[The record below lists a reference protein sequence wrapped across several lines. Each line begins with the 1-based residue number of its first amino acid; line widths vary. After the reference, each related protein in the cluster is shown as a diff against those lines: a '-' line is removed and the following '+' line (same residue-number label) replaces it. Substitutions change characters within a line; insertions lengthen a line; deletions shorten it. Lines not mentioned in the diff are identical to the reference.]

1 MIKIENLSYSFP
13 EKDLYK
19 NISFT
24 LETDAHAAFIGT
36 NGSGKSTL
44 IDMIMD
50 PEKYL
55 YDGTIER
62 SENCR
67 IGYVRQF
74 SQHDKM
80 REITVFDYICEDYNK
95 LQNEITSICTEMET
109 SSNIEPLLEKYQE
122 ALDALDAIG
131 GDEFENN
138 VNKKL
143 NLSGLMKHKDLI
155 ISELSGGEFKLVQ
168 IMKGMV
174 NNPDLLIMD
183 EPDVFL
189 DFENLN
195 SLKNLI
201 NSHKG
206 TMLVITHN
214 RYLLNNC
221 FNKIIHL
228 ENMQVQEF
236 DGTYIDYN
244 FSLLQT
250 KIELMELAAED
261 TAEIERNNKLIE
273 YFREL
278 ATENAERFRGKTLRA
293 RVKIQERLEARR
305 IKAPFLA
312 VKEPDIN
319 LNTTN
324 ELDEE
329 TIALKLDN
337 YNAAFNEVLFENV
350 NFEIKA
356 SDKVAIVGS
365 NGTGKTT
372 LMQDIFSNHNTN
384 DSIEVNDQVDMAY
397 LSQLQ
402 HKTLND
408 SNTVREEFIE
418 LGFKNNDEIM
428 EHISK
433 YGFED
438 REILKQEIGTLS
450 GGEQNMLQ
458 LAKISTSNGNM
469 LLLDEPTSHL
479 DTYSQIAL
487 EKAIKKFNGA
497 IIMVS
502 HDFYSIANCMDY
514 VLFVEDKKIRRM
526 NMKTFKKMVYANY
539 FHKDYLEIEHNKKL
553 LEIQIELALKDNDFD
568 LAKELCSQLEKQVKL
583 LQPKQLM

>member
-1 MIKIENLSYSFP
+1 MIKIDNLSYSFP

-50 PEKYL
+50 TEKYL
-55 YDGTIER
+55 YDGTIEK
-62 SENCR
+62 SPNCR
-67 IGYVRQF
+67 IGYVQQF
-74 SQHDKM
+74 SQNDKM
-80 REITVFDYICEDYNK
+80 REITVFDYICEEYNK
-95 LQNEITSICTEMET
+95 LQSEITSICTQMET
-109 SSNIEPLLEKYQE
+109 SSDIETLLEKYQE

-143 NLSGLMKHKDLI
+143 NLTNLMKHKDLM

-168 IMKGMV
+168 VMKGML
-174 NNPDLLIMD
+174 NNPDLIIMD

-221 FNKIIHL
+221 FDKIIHL
-228 ENMQVQEF
+228 ENMEVQEF
-236 DGTYIDYN
+236 DGNYIDYN

-250 KIELMELAAED
+250 KIELQELAAAD
-261 TAEIERNNKLIE
+261 TAEIQRNDKLIDRL
-273 YFREL
+273 REL
-278 ATENAERFRGKTLRA
+278 ATENAEQFRGKTLRA
-293 RVKIQERLEARR
+293 RVKIQERLEQRR

-312 VKEPDIN
+312 IKEPDIN
-319 LNTTN
+319 LNTN
-324 ELDEE
+324 NLLDEE
-329 TIALKLDN
+329 TIALKTNN
-337 YNAAFNEVLFENV
+337 YNAVFDNVLLEDV
-350 NFEIKA
+350 NFEIK
-356 SDKVAIVGS
+356 STDKAAIIGL

-372 LMQDIFSNHNTN
+372 LMQDIFSYINNKK
-384 DSIEVNDQVDMAY
+384 SIEVNDQVEIAY

-408 SNTVREEFIE
+408 SNTIREEFIE
-418 LGFKNNDEIM
+418 AGFKNSDEIM
-428 EHISK
+428 YHISK

-438 REILKQEIGTLS
+438 REILSQEIGSLS

-458 LAKISTSNGNM
+458 LAKISVSNANM

-487 EKAIKKFNGA
+487 EKAIKDYNGT
-497 IIMVS
+497 ILMVS
-502 HDFYSIANCMDY
+502 HDFYSIVNCMDY
-514 VLFVEDKKIRRM
+514 ILYIEDKKIRRM

-539 FHKDYLEIEHNKKL
+539 FDKDYLEIEHNKKQ
-553 LEIQIELALKDNDFD
+553 LEIQIELALRENDFD
-568 LAKELCSQLEKQVKL
+568 AAKDLCEQLEKLVKL
-583 LQPKQLM
+583 LRI

>member
-1 MIKIENLSYSFP
+1 MIKIDNLSYSFP

-24 LETDAHAAFIGT
+24 LETDDHAAFIGT

-50 PEKYL
+50 TEKYL
-55 YDGTIER
+55 YDGTIEK
-62 SENCR
+62 SPNCR
-67 IGYVRQF
+67 IGYVQQF
-74 SQHDKM
+74 SQNDKM
-80 REITVFDYICEDYNK
+80 REITVFDYICEEYNK
-95 LQNEITSICTEMET
+95 LQSEITSICTQMET
-109 SSNIEPLLEKYQE
+109 SSDIETLLEKYQE
-122 ALDALDAIG
+122 ALDALDALG

-143 NLSGLMKHKDLI
+143 NLTNLMKHKDLM

-168 IMKGMV
+168 VMKGML
-174 NNPDLLIMD
+174 NNPDLIIMD

-221 FNKIIHL
+221 FDKIIHL
-228 ENMQVQEF
+228 ENMEVQEF
-236 DGTYIDYN
+236 DGNYIDYN

-250 KIELMELAAED
+250 KIELQELAAAD
-261 TAEIERNNKLIE
+261 TAEIQRNDKLIDRL
-273 YFREL
+273 REL
-278 ATENAERFRGKTLRA
+278 ATENAEQFRGKTLRA
-293 RVKIQERLEARR
+293 RVKIQERLEQRR

-312 VKEPDIN
+312 IKEPDIN
-319 LNTTN
+319 LNTDN
-324 ELDEE
+324 VLDEE
-329 TIALKLDN
+329 TIVLKLNN
-337 YNAAFNEVLFENV
+337 YNAVFDNVLLEDV
-350 NFEIKA
+350 NFEIK
-356 SDKVAIVGS
+356 STDKVAIIGS

-372 LMQDIFSNHNTN
+372 LMQDIFSYINNKK
-384 DSIEVNDQVDMAY
+384 SIEVNDQVEMAY

-408 SNTVREEFIE
+408 SNTIREEFIE
-418 LGFKNNDEIM
+418 AGFKNSDEIM

-438 REILKQEIGTLS
+438 REILSQEIGTLS

-458 LAKISTSNGNM
+458 LAKISVSNANM

-487 EKAIKKFNGA
+487 EKAIKDYNGT
-497 IIMVS
+497 ILMVS
-502 HDFYSIANCMDY
+502 HDFYSIVNCMDY
-514 VLFVEDKKIRRM
+514 ILYIEDKKIRRM

-539 FHKDYLEIEHNKKL
+539 FDKDYLEIEHNKKQ
-553 LEIQIELALKDNDFD
+553 LEIQIELALRENDFD
-568 LAKELCSQLEKQVKL
+568 AAKDLCEQLEKLVKL
-583 LQPKQLM
+583 LRI

>member
-1 MIKIENLSYSFP
+1 MIKIDNLSYSFP

-50 PEKYL
+50 TEKYL
-55 YDGTIER
+55 YDGTIEN
-62 SENCR
+62 SPNCR
-67 IGYVRQF
+67 IGYVQQF
-74 SQHDKM
+74 SQNDKM
-80 REITVFDYICEDYNK
+80 REITVFDYICEEYNK
-95 LQNEITSICTEMET
+95 LQSEITSICTQMET
-109 SSNIEPLLEKYQE
+109 SSDIETLLEKYQE

-143 NLSGLMKHKDLI
+143 NLTNLMKHKDLM

-168 IMKGMV
+168 VMKGML
-174 NNPDLLIMD
+174 NNPDLIIMD

-221 FNKIIHL
+221 FDKIIHL
-228 ENMQVQEF
+228 ENMEVQEF
-236 DGTYIDYN
+236 DGNYIDYN

-250 KIELMELAAED
+250 KIELQELAAAD
-261 TAEIERNNKLIE
+261 TAEIQRNDKLIDRL
-273 YFREL
+273 REL
-278 ATENAERFRGKTLRA
+278 ATENAEQFRGKTLRA
-293 RVKIQERLEARR
+293 RVKIQERLEQRR

-312 VKEPDIN
+312 IKEPDIN
-319 LNTTN
+319 LNTDN
-324 ELDEE
+324 VLDEE
-329 TIALKLDN
+329 TIVLKLNN
-337 YNAAFNEVLFENV
+337 YNALFDNVLLEDV
-350 NFEIKA
+350 NFEIK
-356 SDKVAIVGS
+356 STDKVAIIGS

-372 LMQDIFSNHNTN
+372 LMQDIFSYINNKK
-384 DSIEVNDQVDMAY
+384 SIEVNDQVEMAY

-408 SNTVREEFIE
+408 SNTIREEFIE
-418 LGFKNNDEIM
+418 AGFKNSDEIM

-438 REILKQEIGTLS
+438 REILSQEIGTLS

-458 LAKISTSNGNM
+458 LAKISVSNANM

-487 EKAIKKFNGA
+487 EKAIKNYNGA
-497 IIMVS
+497 ILMVS
-502 HDFYSIANCMDY
+502 HDFYSIVNCMDY
-514 VLFVEDKKIRRM
+514 ILYIEDKKIRRM

-539 FHKDYLEIEHNKKL
+539 FDKDYLEIEHNKKQ
-553 LEIQIELALKDNDFD
+553 LEIQIELALRENDFD
-568 LAKELCSQLEKQVKL
+568 AAKDLCEQLENLVKL
-583 LQPKQLM
+583 LRI

>member
-1 MIKIENLSYSFP
+1 MIKIDNLSYSFP

-50 PEKYL
+50 TEKYL
-55 YDGTIER
+55 YDGTIEN
-62 SENCR
+62 SPNCR
-67 IGYVRQF
+67 IGYVQQF
-74 SQHDKM
+74 SQNDKM
-80 REITVFDYICEDYNK
+80 REITVFDYICEEYNK
-95 LQNEITSICTEMET
+95 LQSEITSICTQMET
-109 SSNIEPLLEKYQE
+109 SSDIETLLEKYQE

-143 NLSGLMKHKDLI
+143 NLTNLMKHKDLM

-168 IMKGMV
+168 VMKGML
-174 NNPDLLIMD
+174 NNPDLIIMD

-221 FNKIIHL
+221 FDKIIHL
-228 ENMQVQEF
+228 ENMEVQEF
-236 DGTYIDYN
+236 DGNYIDYN

-250 KIELMELAAED
+250 KIELQELAAAD
-261 TAEIERNNKLIE
+261 TAEIERNDKLIDRL
-273 YFREL
+273 REL
-278 ATENAERFRGKTLRA
+278 ATENAEQFRGKTLRA
-293 RVKIQERLEARR
+293 RVKIQERLEQRR

-312 VKEPDIN
+312 IKEPDIN
-319 LNTTN
+319 LNTDN
-324 ELDEE
+324 VLDEE
-329 TIALKLDN
+329 TIALKINN
-337 YNAAFNEVLFENV
+337 YNAVFDNVLLEDV
-350 NFEIKA
+350 TFEIK
-356 SDKVAIVGS
+356 STDKAAIIGL

-372 LMQDIFSNHNTN
+372 LMQDIFSYINNKK
-384 DSIEVNDQVDMAY
+384 SIEVNDQVEMAY

-408 SNTVREEFIE
+408 SNTIREEFIE
-418 LGFKNNDEIM
+418 AGFKNSDEIM

-438 REILKQEIGTLS
+438 REILSQEIGSLS

-458 LAKISTSNGNM
+458 LAKISVSNANM

-487 EKAIKKFNGA
+487 EKAIKNYNGA
-497 IIMVS
+497 ILMVS
-502 HDFYSIANCMDY
+502 HDFYSIVNCMDY
-514 VLFVEDKKIRRM
+514 ILYIEDKKIRRM

-539 FHKDYLEIEHNKKL
+539 FDKDYLEIEHNKKQ
-553 LEIQIELALKDNDFD
+553 LEIQIELALRENDFD
-568 LAKELCSQLEKQVKL
+568 AAKDLCEQLEKLVKL
-583 LQPKQLM
+583 LRI

>member
-1 MIKIENLSYSFP
+1 MIKIDNLSYSFP

-50 PEKYL
+50 TEKYL
-55 YDGTIER
+55 YDGTIEN
-62 SENCR
+62 SPNCR
-67 IGYVRQF
+67 IGYVQQF
-74 SQHDKM
+74 SQNDKM
-80 REITVFDYICEDYNK
+80 REITVFDYICEEYNK
-95 LQNEITSICTEMET
+95 LQSEITSICTQMET
-109 SSNIEPLLEKYQE
+109 SSDIETLLEKYQE

-143 NLSGLMKHKDLI
+143 NLTNLMKHKDLM

-168 IMKGMV
+168 VMKGML
-174 NNPDLLIMD
+174 NNPDLIIMD

-221 FNKIIHL
+221 FDKIIHL
-228 ENMQVQEF
+228 ENMEVQEF
-236 DGTYIDYN
+236 DGNYIDYN

-250 KIELMELAAED
+250 KIELQELAAAD
-261 TAEIERNNKLIE
+261 TAEIQRNDKLIDRL
-273 YFREL
+273 REL
-278 ATENAERFRGKTLRA
+278 ATENAEQFRGKTLRA
-293 RVKIQERLEARR
+293 RVKIQERLEQRR

-312 VKEPDIN
+312 IKEPDIN
-319 LNTTN
+319 LNTDN
-324 ELDEE
+324 VLDEE
-329 TIALKLDN
+329 TIVLKLNN
-337 YNAAFNEVLFENV
+337 YNAVFDNVLLEDV
-350 NFEIKA
+350 NFEIK
-356 SDKVAIVGS
+356 STDKVAIIGS

-372 LMQDIFSNHNTN
+372 LMQDIFSYINNKK
-384 DSIEVNDQVDMAY
+384 SIEVNDQVEMAY

-408 SNTVREEFIE
+408 SNTIREEFIE
-418 LGFKNNDEIM
+418 AGFKNSDEIM

-438 REILKQEIGTLS
+438 REILSQEIVSLS

-458 LAKISTSNGNM
+458 LAKISVSNANM

-487 EKAIKKFNGA
+487 EKAIKNYNGA
-497 IIMVS
+497 ILMVS
-502 HDFYSIANCMDY
+502 HDFYSIVNCMDY
-514 VLFVEDKKIRRM
+514 ILYIEDKKIRRM

-539 FHKDYLEIEHNKKL
+539 FDKDYLEIEHNKKQ
-553 LEIQIELALKDNDFD
+553 LEIQIELALRENDFD
-568 LAKELCSQLEKQVKL
+568 TAKDLCEQLEKLVKL
-583 LQPKQLM
+583 LRI

>member
-1 MIKIENLSYSFP
+1 MIKIENLTYSFP

-19 NISFT
+19 NVSFT
-24 LETDAHAAFIGT
+24 LETDEHAAFIGT

-44 IDMIMD
+44 IDMIMN

-74 SQHDKM
+74 SQKDKT

-95 LQNEITSICTEMET
+95 IQNEITSICTEMET
-109 SSNIEPLLEKYQE
+109 SSDIEPLLEKYQQ

-143 NLSGLMKHKDLI
+143 NLTDLMKHKNLM

-195 SLKNLI
+195 ALKNLI

-228 ENMQVQEF
+228 ENMEVQEF

-250 KIELMELAAED
+250 KVELMELAAED
-261 TAEIERNNKLIE
+261 TAEIERNDKLIE

-312 VKEPDIN
+312 IKEPDIN
-319 LNTTN
+319 LNTEN

-329 TIALKLDN
+329 TIALKLHN
-337 YNAAFNEVLFENV
+337 YNAAFNEVLFEDV

-384 DSIEVNDQVDMAY
+384 DSIEVNDQVEMAY

-408 SNTVREEFIE
+408 SNTIREEFIE
-418 LGFKNNDEIM
+418 LGFKNNDEIV

-438 REILKQEIGTLS
+438 REILSQEIGSLS

-458 LAKISTSNGNM
+458 LAKISTTNANM

-487 EKAIKKFNGA
+487 EKAIKKYNGT
-497 IIMVS
+497 ILMVS
-502 HDFYSIANCMDY
+502 HDFYSIINCMDY
-514 VLFVEDKKIRRM
+514 ILYVENKKIRRM

-539 FHKDYLEIEHNKKL
+539 FDKDYLEIEHNKKM
-553 LEIQIELALKDNDFD
+553 LELQLELALKDDDFD
-568 LAKELCSQLEKQVKL
+568 LAKELCEQLEKLVKL
-583 LQPKQLM
+583 LSC

>member
-1 MIKIENLSYSFP
+1 MIKIDNLSYSFP

-50 PEKYL
+50 TEKYL
-55 YDGTIER
+55 YDGTIEK
-62 SENCR
+62 SPNCR
-67 IGYVRQF
+67 IGYVQQF
-74 SQHDKM
+74 SQNDKM
-80 REITVFDYICEDYNK
+80 REITVFDYICEEYNK
-95 LQNEITSICTEMET
+95 LQSEITSICTQMET
-109 SSNIEPLLEKYQE
+109 CSDIETLLEKYQE
-122 ALDALDAIG
+122 ALDALDALG
-131 GDEFENN
+131 GDEFENH

-143 NLSGLMKHKDLI
+143 NLTNLMKHKDLM

-168 IMKGMV
+168 VMKGML
-174 NNPDLLIMD
+174 NNPDLIIMD

-221 FNKIIHL
+221 FDKIIHL
-228 ENMQVQEF
+228 ENMEVQEF
-236 DGTYIDYN
+236 DGNYIDYN

-250 KIELMELAAED
+250 KIELQELAAAD
-261 TAEIERNNKLIE
+261 TAEIQRNDKLIDRL
-273 YFREL
+273 REL
-278 ATENAERFRGKTLRA
+278 ATENAEQFRGKTLRA
-293 RVKIQERLEARR
+293 RVKIQERLEQRR

-312 VKEPDIN
+312 IKEPDIN
-319 LNTTN
+319 LNTDN
-324 ELDEE
+324 VLDEE
-329 TIALKLDN
+329 TIVLKLNN
-337 YNAAFNEVLFENV
+337 YNAVFDNVLLEDV
-350 NFEIKA
+350 NFEIK
-356 SDKVAIVGS
+356 STDKVAIIGS

-372 LMQDIFSNHNTN
+372 LMQDIFSYINNKK
-384 DSIEVNDQVDMAY
+384 SIEVNDQVEMAY

-408 SNTVREEFIE
+408 SNTIREEFIE
-418 LGFKNNDEIM
+418 AGFKNSDEIM

-438 REILKQEIGTLS
+438 REILSQEIGTLS

-458 LAKISTSNGNM
+458 LAKISVSNANM

-487 EKAIKKFNGA
+487 EKAIKDYNGT
-497 IIMVS
+497 ILMVS
-502 HDFYSIANCMDY
+502 HDFYSIVNCMDY
-514 VLFVEDKKIRRM
+514 ILYIEDKKIRRM

-539 FHKDYLEIEHNKKL
+539 FDKDYLEIEHNKKQ
-553 LEIQIELALKDNDFD
+553 LEIQIELALRENDFD
-568 LAKELCSQLEKQVKL
+568 AAKDLCEQLEKLVKL
-583 LQPKQLM
+583 LRI

>member
-1 MIKIENLSYSFP
+1 MIKIDNLSYSFP

-50 PEKYL
+50 TEKYL
-55 YDGTIER
+55 YDGTIEK
-62 SENCR
+62 SPNCR
-67 IGYVRQF
+67 IGYVQQF
-74 SQHDKM
+74 SQNDKM
-80 REITVFDYICEDYNK
+80 REITVFDYICEEYNK
-95 LQNEITSICTEMET
+95 LQSEITSICTQMET
-109 SSNIEPLLEKYQE
+109 SSDIETLLEKYQE

-143 NLSGLMKHKDLI
+143 NLTNLMKHKDLM

-168 IMKGMV
+168 VMKGML
-174 NNPDLLIMD
+174 NNPDLIIMD

-221 FNKIIHL
+221 FDKIIHL
-228 ENMQVQEF
+228 ENMEVQEF
-236 DGTYIDYN
+236 DGNYIDYN

-250 KIELMELAAED
+250 KIELQELAAAD
-261 TAEIERNNKLIE
+261 TAEIERNDKLIDRL
-273 YFREL
+273 REL
-278 ATENAERFRGKTLRA
+278 ATENAEQFRGKTLRA
-293 RVKIQERLEARR
+293 RVKIQERLEQRR

-312 VKEPDIN
+312 IKEPDIN
-319 LNTTN
+319 LNTDN
-324 ELDEE
+324 VLDEE
-329 TIALKLDN
+329 TIALKINN
-337 YNAAFNEVLFENV
+337 YNAVFDNVLLEDV
-350 NFEIKA
+350 TFEIK
-356 SDKVAIVGS
+356 STDKAAIIGL

-372 LMQDIFSNHNTN
+372 LMQDIFSYINNKK
-384 DSIEVNDQVDMAY
+384 SIEVNDQVEMAY

-408 SNTVREEFIE
+408 SNTIREEFIE
-418 LGFKNNDEIM
+418 AGFKNSDEIM

-438 REILKQEIGTLS
+438 REILSQEIGSLS

-458 LAKISTSNGNM
+458 LAKISVSNANM

-487 EKAIKKFNGA
+487 EKAIKNYNGA
-497 IIMVS
+497 ILMVS
-502 HDFYSIANCMDY
+502 HDFYSIVNCMDY
-514 VLFVEDKKIRRM
+514 ILYIEDKKIRRM

-539 FHKDYLEIEHNKKL
+539 FDKGYLEIEHNKKQ
-553 LEIQIELALKDNDFD
+553 LEIQIELALRENDFD
-568 LAKELCSQLEKQVKL
+568 TAKDLSAELEKLVKL
-583 LQPKQLM
+583 LRI

>member
-1 MIKIENLSYSFP
+1 MIKIYNLSYSFP

-50 PEKYL
+50 TEKYL
-55 YDGTIER
+55 YDGTIEK
-62 SENCR
+62 SPNCR
-67 IGYVRQF
+67 IGYVQQF
-74 SQHDKM
+74 SQNDKM
-80 REITVFDYICEDYNK
+80 REITVFDYICEEYNK
-95 LQNEITSICTEMET
+95 LQSEITSICTQMET
-109 SSNIEPLLEKYQE
+109 SSDIETLLEKYQE

-143 NLSGLMKHKDLI
+143 NLTNLMKHKDLM

-168 IMKGMV
+168 VMKGML
-174 NNPDLLIMD
+174 NNPDLIIMD

-221 FNKIIHL
+221 FDKIIHL
-228 ENMQVQEF
+228 ENMEVQEF
-236 DGTYIDYN
+236 DGNYIDYN

-250 KIELMELAAED
+250 KIELQELAAAD
-261 TAEIERNNKLIE
+261 TAEIQRNDKLIDRL
-273 YFREL
+273 REL
-278 ATENAERFRGKTLRA
+278 ATENAEQFRGKTLRA
-293 RVKIQERLEARR
+293 RVKIQERLEQRR

-312 VKEPDIN
+312 IKEPDIN
-319 LNTTN
+319 LNTDN
-324 ELDEE
+324 VLDEE
-329 TIALKLDN
+329 TIVLKLN
-337 YNAAFNEVLFENV
+337 SYNAVFDNVLLEDV
-350 NFEIKA
+350 NFEIK
-356 SDKVAIVGS
+356 STDKAAIIGL

-372 LMQDIFSNHNTN
+372 LMQDIFSYINNKK
-384 DSIEVNDQVDMAY
+384 SIEVNDQVEMAY

-408 SNTVREEFIE
+408 SNTIREEFIE
-418 LGFKNNDEIM
+418 AGFKNSDEIM

-438 REILKQEIGTLS
+438 REILSQEIGTLS

-458 LAKISTSNGNM
+458 LAKISVSNANM

-487 EKAIKKFNGA
+487 EKAIKNYNGT
-497 IIMVS
+497 ILMVS
-502 HDFYSIANCMDY
+502 HDFYSIVNCMDY
-514 VLFVEDKKIRRM
+514 ILYIEDKKIRRM

-539 FHKDYLEIEHNKKL
+539 FDKDYLEIEHNKKQ
-553 LEIQIELALKDNDFD
+553 LEIQIEQALRENDFD
-568 LAKELCSQLEKQVKL
+568 TAKDLSAELEKLVKL
-583 LQPKQLM
+583 LRI

>member
-1 MIKIENLSYSFP
+1 
-13 EKDLYK
+13 
-19 NISFT
+19 
-24 LETDAHAAFIGT
+24 
-36 NGSGKSTL
+36 
-44 IDMIMD
+44 MIMD
-50 PEKYL
+50 TEKYL
-55 YDGTIER
+55 YDGTIEN
-62 SENCR
+62 SPNCR
-67 IGYVRQF
+67 IGYVQQF
-74 SQHDKM
+74 SQNDKM
-80 REITVFDYICEDYNK
+80 REITVFDYICEEYNK
-95 LQNEITSICTEMET
+95 LQSEITSICTQMET
-109 SSNIEPLLEKYQE
+109 SSDIETLLEKYQE

-143 NLSGLMKHKDLI
+143 NLTNLMKHKDLM

-168 IMKGMV
+168 VMKGML
-174 NNPDLLIMD
+174 NNPDLIIMD

-221 FNKIIHL
+221 FDKIIHL
-228 ENMQVQEF
+228 ENMEVQEF
-236 DGTYIDYN
+236 DGNYIDYN

-250 KIELMELAAED
+250 KIELQELAAAD
-261 TAEIERNNKLIE
+261 TAEIQRNDKLIDRL
-273 YFREL
+273 REL
-278 ATENAERFRGKTLRA
+278 ATENAEQFRGKTLRA
-293 RVKIQERLEARR
+293 RVKIQERLEQRR

-312 VKEPDIN
+312 IKEPDIN
-319 LNTTN
+319 LNTDN
-324 ELDEE
+324 VLDEE
-329 TIALKLDN
+329 TIVLKLNN
-337 YNAAFNEVLFENV
+337 YNAVFDNVLLEDV
-350 NFEIKA
+350 NFEIK
-356 SDKVAIVGS
+356 STDKVAIIGS

-372 LMQDIFSNHNTN
+372 LMQDIFSYINNKK
-384 DSIEVNDQVDMAY
+384 SIEVNDQVEMAY

-408 SNTVREEFIE
+408 SNTIREEFIE
-418 LGFKNNDEIM
+418 AGFKNSDEIM

-438 REILKQEIGTLS
+438 REILSQEIGTLS

-458 LAKISTSNGNM
+458 LAKISVSNANM

-487 EKAIKKFNGA
+487 EKAIKNYNGA
-497 IIMVS
+497 ILMVS
-502 HDFYSIANCMDY
+502 HDFYSIVNCMDY
-514 VLFVEDKKIRRM
+514 ILYIEDKKIRRM

-539 FHKDYLEIEHNKKL
+539 FDKDYLEIEHNKKQ
-553 LEIQIELALKDNDFD
+553 LEIQIELALRENDFD
-568 LAKELCSQLEKQVKL
+568 AAKDLCEQLENLVKL
-583 LQPKQLM
+583 LRI

>member
-1 MIKIENLSYSFP
+1 MIKIDNLSYSFP

-50 PEKYL
+50 TEKYL
-55 YDGTIER
+55 YDGTIEK
-62 SENCR
+62 SPNCR
-67 IGYVRQF
+67 IGYVQQF
-74 SQHDKM
+74 SQNDKM
-80 REITVFDYICEDYNK
+80 REITVFDYICEEYNK
-95 LQNEITSICTEMET
+95 LQSEITSICTQMET
-109 SSNIEPLLEKYQE
+109 SSDIETLLEKYQE

-131 GDEFENN
+131 GDDFENN

-143 NLSGLMKHKDLI
+143 NLTNLMKHKDLM

-168 IMKGMV
+168 VMKGML
-174 NNPDLLIMD
+174 NNPDLIIMD

-221 FNKIIHL
+221 FDKIIHL
-228 ENMQVQEF
+228 ENMEVQEF
-236 DGTYIDYN
+236 DGNYIDYN

-250 KIELMELAAED
+250 KIELQELAAAD
-261 TAEIERNNKLIE
+261 TAEIERNDKLIDRL
-273 YFREL
+273 REL
-278 ATENAERFRGKTLRA
+278 ATENAEQFRGKTLRA
-293 RVKIQERLEARR
+293 RVKIQERLEQRR

-312 VKEPDIN
+312 IKEPDIN
-319 LNTTN
+319 LNTDN
-324 ELDEE
+324 VLDEE
-329 TIALKLDN
+329 TIALKINN
-337 YNAAFNEVLFENV
+337 YNAVFDNVLLEDV
-350 NFEIKA
+350 TFEIK
-356 SDKVAIVGS
+356 STDKAAIIGL

-372 LMQDIFSNHNTN
+372 LMQDIFSYINNKK
-384 DSIEVNDQVDMAY
+384 SIEVNDQVEMAY

-408 SNTVREEFIE
+408 SNTIREEFIE
-418 LGFKNNDEIM
+418 AGFKNSDEIM

-438 REILKQEIGTLS
+438 REILSQEIGSLS

-458 LAKISTSNGNM
+458 LAKISVSNANM

-487 EKAIKKFNGA
+487 EKAIKNYNGA
-497 IIMVS
+497 ILMVS
-502 HDFYSIANCMDY
+502 HDFYSIVNCMDY
-514 VLFVEDKKIRRM
+514 ILYIEDKKIRRM

-539 FHKDYLEIEHNKKL
+539 FDKDYLEIEHNKKQ
-553 LEIQIELALKDNDFD
+553 LEIQIELALRENDFD
-568 LAKELCSQLEKQVKL
+568 AAKDLCEQLEKLVKL
-583 LQPKQLM
+583 LRI

>member
-1 MIKIENLSYSFP
+1 MIKIDNLSYSFP

-50 PEKYL
+50 TEKYL
-55 YDGTIER
+55 YDGTIEN
-62 SENCR
+62 SPNCR
-67 IGYVRQF
+67 IGYVQQF
-74 SQHDKM
+74 SQNDKM
-80 REITVFDYICEDYNK
+80 REITVFDYICEEYNK
-95 LQNEITSICTEMET
+95 LQSEITSICTQMET
-109 SSNIEPLLEKYQE
+109 SSDIETLLEKYQE

-143 NLSGLMKHKDLI
+143 NLTNLMKHKDLM

-168 IMKGMV
+168 VMKGML
-174 NNPDLLIMD
+174 NNPDLIIMD

-221 FNKIIHL
+221 FDKIIHL
-228 ENMQVQEF
+228 ENMEVQEF
-236 DGTYIDYN
+236 DGNYIDYN

-250 KIELMELAAED
+250 KIELQELAAAD
-261 TAEIERNNKLIE
+261 TAEIQRNDKLIDRL
-273 YFREL
+273 REL
-278 ATENAERFRGKTLRA
+278 ATENAEQFRGKTLRA
-293 RVKIQERLEARR
+293 RVKIQERLEQRR

-312 VKEPDIN
+312 IKEPDIN
-319 LNTTN
+319 LNTDN
-324 ELDEE
+324 VLDEE
-329 TIALKLDN
+329 TIVLKLNN
-337 YNAAFNEVLFENV
+337 YNAVFDNVLLEDV
-350 NFEIKA
+350 NFEIK
-356 SDKVAIVGS
+356 STDKVAIIGS

-372 LMQDIFSNHNTN
+372 LMQDIFSYINNKK
-384 DSIEVNDQVDMAY
+384 SIEVNDQVEMAY

-408 SNTVREEFIE
+408 SNTIREEFIE
-418 LGFKNNDEIM
+418 AGFKNSDEIM

-438 REILKQEIGTLS
+438 REILSQEIGTLS

-458 LAKISTSNGNM
+458 LAKISVSNANM

-487 EKAIKKFNGA
+487 EKAIKNYNGA
-497 IIMVS
+497 ILMVS
-502 HDFYSIANCMDY
+502 HDFYSIVNCMDY
-514 VLFVEDKKIRRM
+514 ILYIEDKKIRRM

-539 FHKDYLEIEHNKKL
+539 FDKDYLEIEHNKKQ
-553 LEIQIELALKDNDFD
+553 LEIQIELALRENDFD
-568 LAKELCSQLEKQVKL
+568 AAKDLCEQLENLVKL
-583 LQPKQLM
+583 LRI

>member
-1 MIKIENLSYSFP
+1 MIKIDNLSYSFP

-50 PEKYL
+50 TEKYL
-55 YDGTIER
+55 YDGTIEK
-62 SENCR
+62 SPNCR
-67 IGYVRQF
+67 IGYVQQF
-74 SQHDKM
+74 SQNDKM
-80 REITVFDYICEDYNK
+80 REITVFDYICEEYNK
-95 LQNEITSICTEMET
+95 LQSEITSICTQMET
-109 SSNIEPLLEKYQE
+109 SSDIETLLEKYQE

-143 NLSGLMKHKDLI
+143 NLTNLMKHKDLM

-168 IMKGMV
+168 VMKGML
-174 NNPDLLIMD
+174 NNPDLIIMD

-221 FNKIIHL
+221 FDKIIHL
-228 ENMQVQEF
+228 ENMEVQEF
-236 DGTYIDYN
+236 DGNYIDYN

-250 KIELMELAAED
+250 KIELQELAAAD
-261 TAEIERNNKLIE
+261 TAEIQRNDKLIDRL
-273 YFREL
+273 REL
-278 ATENAERFRGKTLRA
+278 ATENAEQFRGKTLRA
-293 RVKIQERLEARR
+293 RVKIQERLEQRR
-305 IKAPFLA
+305 IKAPFLGI
-312 VKEPDIN
+312 KEPDIN
-319 LNTTN
+319 LNTDN
-324 ELDEE
+324 VLDEE
-329 TIALKLDN
+329 TIVLKLNN
-337 YNAAFNEVLFENV
+337 YNAVFDNVLLEDV
-350 NFEIKA
+350 NFEIK
-356 SDKVAIVGS
+356 STDKVAIIGS

-372 LMQDIFSNHNTN
+372 LMQDIFSYINNKK
-384 DSIEVNDQVDMAY
+384 SIEVNDQVEMAY

-408 SNTVREEFIE
+408 SNTIREEFIE
-418 LGFKNNDEIM
+418 AGFKNSDEIM

-438 REILKQEIGTLS
+438 REILSQEIGTLS

-458 LAKISTSNGNM
+458 LAKISVSNANM

-487 EKAIKKFNGA
+487 EKAIKNYNGA
-497 IIMVS
+497 ILMVS
-502 HDFYSIANCMDY
+502 HDFYSIVNCMDY
-514 VLFVEDKKIRRM
+514 ILYIEDKKIRRM

-539 FHKDYLEIEHNKKL
+539 FDKDYLEIEHNKKQ
-553 LEIQIELALKDNDFD
+553 LEIQIELALRENDFD
-568 LAKELCSQLEKQVKL
+568 AAKDLCEQLENLVKL
-583 LQPKQLM
+583 LRI

>member
-1 MIKIENLSYSFP
+1 MIKIDNLSYSFP

-50 PEKYL
+50 TEKYL
-55 YDGTIER
+55 YDGTIEK
-62 SENCR
+62 SPNCR
-67 IGYVRQF
+67 IGYVQQF
-74 SQHDKM
+74 SQNDKM
-80 REITVFDYICEDYNK
+80 REITVFDYICEEYNK
-95 LQNEITSICTEMET
+95 LQSEITSICTQMET
-109 SSNIEPLLEKYQE
+109 SSDIETLLEKYQE
-122 ALDALDAIG
+122 ALDSLDAIG

-143 NLSGLMKHKDLI
+143 NLTNLMKHKDLM

-168 IMKGMV
+168 VMKGML
-174 NNPDLLIMD
+174 NNPDLIIMD

-221 FNKIIHL
+221 FDKIIHL
-228 ENMQVQEF
+228 ENMEVQEF
-236 DGTYIDYN
+236 DGNYIDYN

-250 KIELMELAAED
+250 KIELQELAAAD
-261 TAEIERNNKLIE
+261 TAEIQRNDKLIDRL
-273 YFREL
+273 REL
-278 ATENAERFRGKTLRA
+278 ATENAEQFRGKTLRA
-293 RVKIQERLEARR
+293 RVKIQERLEQRR

-312 VKEPDIN
+312 IKEPDIN
-319 LNTTN
+319 LNTDN
-324 ELDEE
+324 VLDEE
-329 TIALKLDN
+329 TIVLKLNN
-337 YNAAFNEVLFENV
+337 YNAVFDNVLLEDV
-350 NFEIKA
+350 NFEIK
-356 SDKVAIVGS
+356 STDKVAIIGS

-372 LMQDIFSNHNTN
+372 LMQDIFSYINNKK
-384 DSIEVNDQVDMAY
+384 SIEVNDQVEMAY

-408 SNTVREEFIE
+408 SNTIREEFIE
-418 LGFKNNDEIM
+418 AGFKNSDEIM

-438 REILKQEIGTLS
+438 REILSQEIGTLS

-458 LAKISTSNGNM
+458 LAKISVSNANM

-487 EKAIKKFNGA
+487 EKAIKNYNGT
-497 IIMVS
+497 ILMVS
-502 HDFYSIANCMDY
+502 HDFYSIVNCMDY
-514 VLFVEDKKIRRM
+514 ILYIEDKKIRRM

-539 FHKDYLEIEHNKKL
+539 FDKDYLEIEHNKKQ
-553 LEIQIELALKDNDFD
+553 LEIQIELALRENDFD
-568 LAKELCSQLEKQVKL
+568 AAKDLCEQLEKLVKL
-583 LQPKQLM
+583 LRI

>member
-1 MIKIENLSYSFP
+1 MIKIDNLSYSFP

-19 NISFT
+19 NITFT
-24 LETDAHAAFIGT
+24 LEDGQHCAFIGT

-44 IDMIMD
+44 IDMIMY
-50 PEKYL
+50 PEKYMF
-55 YDGTIER
+55 DGSIEI
-62 SENCR
+62 SPNCR

-74 SQHDKM
+74 SNEDKM
-80 REITVFDYICEDYNK
+80 KEITVFDYICEDYIR

-109 SSNIEPLLEKYQE
+109 SSDIETLLEKYQE
-122 ALDALDAIG
+122 ALDELDAIG

-143 NLSGLMKHKDLI
+143 NLTNLMKHKDLM
-155 ISELSGGEFKLVQ
+155 ISELSGGEFKLIQV
-168 IMKGMV
+168 MKGML
-174 NNPDLLIMD
+174 NNPDLIIMD

-201 NSHKG
+201 ISHKG

-221 FNKIIHL
+221 FDKIIHL
-228 ENMQVQEF
+228 ENMELQEF
-236 DGTYIDYN
+236 DGSYVDYN

-250 KIELMELAAED
+250 KIELQELAAED
-261 TAEIERNNKLIE
+261 TAEIERNDILIE
-273 YFREL
+273 RLREL

-293 RVKIQERLEARR
+293 RVKIQERLEQRR

-312 VKEPDIN
+312 IKEPDIN
-319 LNTTN
+319 LNTDN
-324 ELDEE
+324 ELEE
-329 TIALKLDN
+329 TIALKVN
-337 YNAAFNEVLFENV
+337 GYNAVFDDVLLEDV
-350 NFEIKA
+350 NFEVK
-356 SDKVAIVGS
+356 STDKVAIVGS

-372 LMQDIFSNHNTN
+372 LMQDIFKNSSNN
-384 DSIEVNDQVDMAY
+384 DSIEINEQVEISY

-402 HKTLND
+402 YKTLND
-408 SNTVREEFIE
+408 SNTIREEFIE
-418 LGFKNNDEIM
+418 SGFKNNDEIM

-438 REILKQEIGTLS
+438 REMLSQKIGSLS

-458 LAKISTSNGNM
+458 LAKISVSNANM

-487 EKAIKKFNGA
+487 EKAIKNYNGA
-497 IIMVS
+497 ILMVS
-502 HDFYSIANCMDY
+502 HDFYSIVNCMDY
-514 VLFVEDKKIRRM
+514 ILFVEDKKIRRM
-526 NMKTFKKMVYANY
+526 NMKTFKKMVYSNY
-539 FHKDYLEIEHNKKL
+539 FAKDYLEIEHNKKQ
-553 LEIQIELALKDNDFD
+553 LEIRIELALKDNDFI
-568 LAKELCSQLEKQVKL
+568 LAKELCEELEKLVKL
-583 LQPKQLM
+583 L

>member
-1 MIKIENLSYSFP
+1 MIKIDNLSYSFP

-50 PEKYL
+50 TEKYL
-55 YDGTIER
+55 YDGTIEK
-62 SENCR
+62 SPNCR
-67 IGYVRQF
+67 IGYVQQF
-74 SQHDKM
+74 SQNDKM
-80 REITVFDYICEDYNK
+80 REITVFDYICEEYNK
-95 LQNEITSICTEMET
+95 LQSEITSICTQMET
-109 SSNIEPLLEKYQE
+109 SSDIETLLEKYQE

-143 NLSGLMKHKDLI
+143 NLTNLMKHKDLM

-168 IMKGMV
+168 VMKGML
-174 NNPDLLIMD
+174 NNPDLIIMD

-221 FNKIIHL
+221 FDKIIHL
-228 ENMQVQEF
+228 ENMEVQEF
-236 DGTYIDYN
+236 DGNYIDYN

-250 KIELMELAAED
+250 KIELQELAAAD
-261 TAEIERNNKLIE
+261 TAEIERNDKLIDRL
-273 YFREL
+273 REL
-278 ATENAERFRGKTLRA
+278 ATENAEQFRGKTLRA
-293 RVKIQERLEARR
+293 RVKIQERLEQRR

-312 VKEPDIN
+312 IKEPDIN
-319 LNTTN
+319 LNTDN
-324 ELDEE
+324 VLDEE
-329 TIALKLDN
+329 TIALKINN
-337 YNAAFNEVLFENV
+337 YNAVFDNVLLEDV
-350 NFEIKA
+350 TFEIK
-356 SDKVAIVGS
+356 STDKAAIIGL

-372 LMQDIFSNHNTN
+372 LMQDIFSYINNKK
-384 DSIEVNDQVDMAY
+384 SIEVNDQVEMAY

-408 SNTVREEFIE
+408 SNTIREEFIE
-418 LGFKNNDEIM
+418 AGFKNSDEIM

-438 REILKQEIGTLS
+438 REILNQEIGSLS

-458 LAKISTSNGNM
+458 LAKISVSNANM

-487 EKAIKKFNGA
+487 EKAIKNYNGA
-497 IIMVS
+497 ILMVS
-502 HDFYSIANCMDY
+502 HDFYSIVNCMDY
-514 VLFVEDKKIRRM
+514 ILYIEDKKIRRM

-539 FHKDYLEIEHNKKL
+539 FDKDYLEIEHNKKQ
-553 LEIQIELALKDNDFD
+553 LEIQIELALRENDFD
-568 LAKELCSQLEKQVKL
+568 AAKDLCEQLEKLVKL
-583 LQPKQLM
+583 LRI

>member
-1 MIKIENLSYSFP
+1 MIKIDNLSYSFP
-13 EKDLYK
+13 QKDLYK

-24 LETDAHAAFIGT
+24 LETDTHAAFIGT

-62 SENCR
+62 SPSLR
-67 IGYVRQF
+67 VGYVRQF
-74 SQHDKM
+74 SEDDKK

-95 LQNEITSICTEMET
+95 LQNDITSICSEMET
-109 SSNIEPLLEKYQE
+109 SSDIEALLEKYQE
-122 ALDALDAIG
+122 ALDELDAIG

-143 NLSGLMKHKDLI
+143 NLANLSRLKYTM

-168 IMKGMV
+168 VMKGML
-174 NNPDLLIMD
+174 NNPDLIIMD

-189 DFENLN
+189 DFENLC

-228 ENMQVQEF
+228 ENMEIQEF
-236 DGTYIDYN
+236 DGSYIDYN

-250 KIELMELAAED
+250 KIELQELAAED
-261 TAEIERNNKLIE
+261 TAEIERNDKLIE
-273 YFREL
+273 RYREL
-278 ATENAERFRGKTLRA
+278 ASENAEQFRGKTLRA
-293 RVKIQERLEARR
+293 RVKIQERLQTRR

-312 VKEPDIN
+312 IKEPDIN
-319 LNTTN
+319 LNTDK
-324 ELDEE
+324 EIEE
-329 TIALKLDN
+329 TIAIKVNDYSVGFDDILL
-337 YNAAFNEVLFENV
+337 ENV
-350 NFEIKA
+350 NFEVKSTDKA
-356 SDKVAIVGS
+356 AIVGS

-372 LMQDIFSNHNTN
+372 IMQEIFKNDNPAIEINDNIKMSN
-384 DSIEVNDQVDMAY
+384 
-397 LSQLQ
+397 LSQLEG
-402 HKTLND
+402 KTLNN
-408 SNTVREEFIE
+408 SNNVREEFIE
-418 LGFKNNDEIM
+418 AGFKNNEEIM
-428 EHISK
+428 RHISK
-433 YGFED
+433 YGFENE
-438 REILKQEIGTLS
+438 EILTQVIYSLS
-450 GGEQNMLQ
+450 GGEKNMLQ
-458 LAKISTSNGNM
+458 LAKISVSNANM

-487 EKAIKKFNGA
+487 EKAIKKYNGG
-497 IIMVS
+497 ILMVS
-502 HDFYSIANCMDY
+502 HDFYSIVNCMDY
-514 VLFVEDKKIRRM
+514 VLIVEDKNIRRM

-539 FHKDYLEIEHNKKL
+539 FNKNYLEIEHNKKQ
-553 LEIQIELALKDNDFD
+553 LEIQIELALKADDFT
-568 LAKELCSQLEKQVKL
+568 LAKELCEQLENLIKPLKI
-583 LQPKQLM
+583 K

>member
-1 MIKIENLSYSFP
+1 MLKIENLTYSFP

-19 NISFT
+19 NVSFT
-24 LETDAHAAFIGT
+24 LETDKHAAFIGT

-55 YDGTIER
+55 YDGKIEK
-62 SENCR
+62 SPNCK

-74 SQHDKM
+74 SQQDKA
-80 REITVFDYICEDYNK
+80 REITVFDYICEDYNRI
-95 LQNEITSICTEMET
+95 QNEIASICIEMET
-109 SSNIEPLLEKYQE
+109 SSDIEPLLEKYQE

-143 NLSGLMKHKDLI
+143 NLADLMKHRDLM

-168 IMKGMV
+168 VMKGML
-174 NNPDLLIMD
+174 NNPDLIIMD

-221 FNKIIHL
+221 FDKIIHL
-228 ENMQVQEF
+228 ENMEVQEF
-236 DGTYIDYN
+236 DGNYIDYN

-250 KIELMELAAED
+250 KVELQELAAED
-261 TAEIERNNKLIE
+261 TAEIERNDKLIE

-278 ATENAERFRGKTLRA
+278 ASENAERFRGKTLRA

-312 VKEPDIN
+312 IKEPDID

-329 TIALKLDN
+329 TIALKLNN
-337 YNAAFNEVLFENV
+337 YNAAFNEVLFEDV
-350 NFEIKA
+350 NFEVKA
-356 SDKVAIVGS
+356 GDKVAIVGS

-384 DSIEVNDQVDMAY
+384 DSIEVNENIEMAY

-418 LGFKNNDEIM
+418 LGFKDNDEIM

-433 YGFED
+433 YSFED
-438 REILKQEIGTLS
+438 REILKQEIGSLS

-458 LAKISTSNGNM
+458 LAKISTSNANM

-487 EKAIKKFNGA
+487 EKAIKKYNGT
-497 IIMVS
+497 ILMVS
-502 HDFYSIANCMDY
+502 HDFYSIVNCMDY
-514 VLFVEDKKIRRM
+514 ILFVEDKKIRRM
-526 NMKTFKKMVYANY
+526 NMKTFKKMIYANY
-539 FHKDYLEIEHNKKL
+539 FDKDYLEIEHNKKM

-568 LAKELCSQLEKQVKL
+568 TAKELCEQLEKLV
-583 LQPKQLM
+583 KQLSH

>member
-1 MIKIENLSYSFP
+1 MIKIDNLSYSFP

-50 PEKYL
+50 TEKYL
-55 YDGTIER
+55 YDGTIEK
-62 SENCR
+62 SPNCR
-67 IGYVRQF
+67 IGYVQQF
-74 SQHDKM
+74 SQNDKM
-80 REITVFDYICEDYNK
+80 REITVFDYICEEYNK
-95 LQNEITSICTEMET
+95 LQSEITSICTQMET
-109 SSNIEPLLEKYQE
+109 SSDIETLLEKYQE

-143 NLSGLMKHKDLI
+143 NLTNLMKHKDLM

-168 IMKGMV
+168 VMKGML
-174 NNPDLLIMD
+174 NNPDLIIMD

-221 FNKIIHL
+221 FDKIIHL
-228 ENMQVQEF
+228 ENMEVQEF
-236 DGTYIDYN
+236 DGNYIDYN

-250 KIELMELAAED
+250 KIELQELAAAD
-261 TAEIERNNKLIE
+261 TAEIQRNDKLIDRL
-273 YFREL
+273 REL
-278 ATENAERFRGKTLRA
+278 ATENAEQFRGKTLRA
-293 RVKIQERLEARR
+293 RVKIQERLEQRR

-312 VKEPDIN
+312 IKEPDIN
-319 LNTTN
+319 LNTDN
-324 ELDEE
+324 VLDEE
-329 TIALKLDN
+329 TIVLKLNN
-337 YNAAFNEVLFENV
+337 YNAVFDNVLLEDV
-350 NFEIKA
+350 NFEIK
-356 SDKVAIVGS
+356 STDKVAIIGS

-372 LMQDIFSNHNTN
+372 LMQDIFSYINNKK
-384 DSIEVNDQVDMAY
+384 SIEVNDQVEMAY

-408 SNTVREEFIE
+408 SNTIREEFIE
-418 LGFKNNDEIM
+418 AGFKNSDEIM
-428 EHISK
+428 EHTSK

-438 REILKQEIGTLS
+438 REILSQEIGTLS

-458 LAKISTSNGNM
+458 LAKISVSNANM

-487 EKAIKKFNGA
+487 EKAIKDYNGT
-497 IIMVS
+497 ILMVS
-502 HDFYSIANCMDY
+502 HDFYSIVNCMDY
-514 VLFVEDKKIRRM
+514 ILYIEDKKIRRM

-539 FHKDYLEIEHNKKL
+539 FDKDYLEIEHNKKQ
-553 LEIQIELALKDNDFD
+553 LEIQIELALRENYFDAAKD
-568 LAKELCSQLEKQVKL
+568 LCEQLEKLVKL
-583 LQPKQLM
+583 LRI

>member
-1 MIKIENLSYSFP
+1 MIKIDNLSYSFP

-50 PEKYL
+50 TEKYL
-55 YDGTIER
+55 YDGTIEK
-62 SENCR
+62 SPNCR
-67 IGYVRQF
+67 IGYVQQF
-74 SQHDKM
+74 SQNDKM
-80 REITVFDYICEDYNK
+80 REITVFDYICEEYNK
-95 LQNEITSICTEMET
+95 LQSEITSICTQMET
-109 SSNIEPLLEKYQE
+109 SSDIETLLEKYQE

-143 NLSGLMKHKDLI
+143 NLTNLMKHKDLM

-168 IMKGMV
+168 VMKGML
-174 NNPDLLIMD
+174 NNPDLIIMD

-221 FNKIIHL
+221 FDKIIHL
-228 ENMQVQEF
+228 ENMEVQEF
-236 DGTYIDYN
+236 DGNYIDYN

-250 KIELMELAAED
+250 KIELQELAAAD
-261 TAEIERNNKLIE
+261 TAEIQRNDKLIDRL
-273 YFREL
+273 REL
-278 ATENAERFRGKTLRA
+278 ATENAEQFRGKTLRA
-293 RVKIQERLEARR
+293 RVKIQERLEQRR
-305 IKAPFLA
+305 IKEPFLA
-312 VKEPDIN
+312 IKEPDIH
-319 LNTTN
+319 LNTDN
-324 ELDEE
+324 VLDEE
-329 TIALKLDN
+329 TIVLKLNN
-337 YNAAFNEVLFENV
+337 YNAVFDNVLLEDV
-350 NFEIKA
+350 NFEIK
-356 SDKVAIVGS
+356 STDKVAIIGS

-372 LMQDIFSNHNTN
+372 LMQDIFSYINNKK
-384 DSIEVNDQVDMAY
+384 SIEVNDQVEMAY

-408 SNTVREEFIE
+408 SNTIREEFIE
-418 LGFKNNDEIM
+418 AGFKNSDEIM

-438 REILKQEIGTLS
+438 REILSQEIGTLS

-458 LAKISTSNGNM
+458 LAKISVSNANM

-487 EKAIKKFNGA
+487 EKAIKDYNGT
-497 IIMVS
+497 ILMVS
-502 HDFYSIANCMDY
+502 HDFYSIVNCMDY
-514 VLFVEDKKIRRM
+514 ILYIEDKKIRRM

-539 FHKDYLEIEHNKKL
+539 FDKDYLEIEHNKKQ
-553 LEIQIELALKDNDFD
+553 LEIQIELALRENDFD
-568 LAKELCSQLEKQVKL
+568 AAKDLCEQLEKLVKL
-583 LQPKQLM
+583 LRI

>member
-1 MIKIENLSYSFP
+1 MIKIDNLSYSFP

-50 PEKYL
+50 TEKYL
-55 YDGTIER
+55 YDGTIEN
-62 SENCR
+62 SPNCR
-67 IGYVRQF
+67 IGYVQQF
-74 SQHDKM
+74 SQNDKM
-80 REITVFDYICEDYNK
+80 REITVFDYICEEYNK
-95 LQNEITSICTEMET
+95 LQSEITSICTQMET
-109 SSNIEPLLEKYQE
+109 SSDIETLLEKYQE

-143 NLSGLMKHKDLI
+143 NLTNLMKHKDLM

-168 IMKGMV
+168 VMKGML
-174 NNPDLLIMD
+174 NNPDLIIMD

-221 FNKIIHL
+221 FDKIIHL
-228 ENMQVQEF
+228 ENMEVQEF
-236 DGTYIDYN
+236 DGNYIDYN

-250 KIELMELAAED
+250 KIELQELAAAD
-261 TAEIERNNKLIE
+261 TAEIERNDKLIDRL
-273 YFREL
+273 REL
-278 ATENAERFRGKTLRA
+278 ATENAEQFRGKTLRA
-293 RVKIQERLEARR
+293 RVKIQERLEQRR

-312 VKEPDIN
+312 IKEPDIN
-319 LNTTN
+319 LNTDN
-324 ELDEE
+324 VLDEE
-329 TIALKLDN
+329 TIALKINN
-337 YNAAFNEVLFENV
+337 YNAVFDNVLLEDV
-350 NFEIKA
+350 NFEIK
-356 SDKVAIVGS
+356 STDKVAIIGS

-372 LMQDIFSNHNTN
+372 LMQDIFSYINNKK
-384 DSIEVNDQVDMAY
+384 SIEVNDQVEMAY

-408 SNTVREEFIE
+408 SNTIREEFIE
-418 LGFKNNDEIM
+418 AGFKNSDEIM

-438 REILKQEIGTLS
+438 REILSQEIGTLS

-458 LAKISTSNGNM
+458 LAKISVSNANM

-487 EKAIKKFNGA
+487 EKAIKNYNGA
-497 IIMVS
+497 ILMVS
-502 HDFYSIANCMDY
+502 HDFYSIVNCMDY
-514 VLFVEDKKIRRM
+514 ILYIEDKKIRRM

-539 FHKDYLEIEHNKKL
+539 FDKDYLEIEHNKKQ
-553 LEIQIELALKDNDFD
+553 LEIQIELALRENDFD
-568 LAKELCSQLEKQVKL
+568 AAKDLCEQLENLVKL
-583 LQPKQLM
+583 LRI

>member
-1 MIKIENLSYSFP
+1 MIKIDNLSYSFP

-50 PEKYL
+50 TEKYL
-55 YDGTIER
+55 YDGTIEK
-62 SENCR
+62 SPNCR
-67 IGYVRQF
+67 IGYVQQF
-74 SQHDKM
+74 SQNDKM
-80 REITVFDYICEDYNK
+80 REITVFDYICEEYNK
-95 LQNEITSICTEMET
+95 LQSEITSICTQMET
-109 SSNIEPLLEKYQE
+109 SSDIETLLEKYQE

-143 NLSGLMKHKDLI
+143 NLTNLMKHKDLM

-168 IMKGMV
+168 VMKGML
-174 NNPDLLIMD
+174 NNPDLIIMD

-221 FNKIIHL
+221 FDKIIHL
-228 ENMQVQEF
+228 ENMEVQEF
-236 DGTYIDYN
+236 DGNYIDYN

-250 KIELMELAAED
+250 KIELQELAAAD
-261 TAEIERNNKLIE
+261 TAEIQRNDKLIDRL
-273 YFREL
+273 REL
-278 ATENAERFRGKTLRA
+278 ATENAEQFRGKTLRA
-293 RVKIQERLEARR
+293 RVKIQERLEQRR

-312 VKEPDIN
+312 IKEPDIN
-319 LNTTN
+319 LNTDN
-324 ELDEE
+324 VLDEE
-329 TIALKLDN
+329 NIVLKLNN
-337 YNAAFNEVLFENV
+337 YNAVFDNVLLEDV
-350 NFEIKA
+350 NFEIK
-356 SDKVAIVGS
+356 STNKVAIIGS

-372 LMQDIFSNHNTN
+372 LMQDIFSYINNKK
-384 DSIEVNDQVDMAY
+384 SIEVNDQVEMAY

-408 SNTVREEFIE
+408 SNTIREEFIE
-418 LGFKNNDEIM
+418 AGFKNSDEIM

-438 REILKQEIGTLS
+438 REILSQEIGTLS

-458 LAKISTSNGNM
+458 LAKISVSNANM

-487 EKAIKKFNGA
+487 EKAIKDYNGT
-497 IIMVS
+497 ILMVS
-502 HDFYSIANCMDY
+502 HDFYSIVNCMDY
-514 VLFVEDKKIRRM
+514 ILYIEDKKIRRM

-539 FHKDYLEIEHNKKL
+539 FDKDYLEIEHNKKQ
-553 LEIQIELALKDNDFD
+553 LEIQIELALRENDFD
-568 LAKELCSQLEKQVKL
+568 AAKDLCEQLEKLVKL
-583 LQPKQLM
+583 LRI

>member
-1 MIKIENLSYSFP
+1 MIKIDNLSYSFP

-50 PEKYL
+50 TEKYL
-55 YDGTIER
+55 YDGTIEK
-62 SENCR
+62 SPNCR
-67 IGYVRQF
+67 IGYVQQF
-74 SQHDKM
+74 SQNDKM
-80 REITVFDYICEDYNK
+80 REITVFDYICEEYNK
-95 LQNEITSICTEMET
+95 LQSEITSICTQMET
-109 SSNIEPLLEKYQE
+109 SSDIETLLEKYQE

-143 NLSGLMKHKDLI
+143 NLTNLMKHKDLM

-168 IMKGMV
+168 VMKGML
-174 NNPDLLIMD
+174 NNPDLIIMD

-221 FNKIIHL
+221 FDKIIHL
-228 ENMQVQEF
+228 ENMEVQEF
-236 DGTYIDYN
+236 DGNYIDYN

-250 KIELMELAAED
+250 KIELQELAAAD
-261 TAEIERNNKLIE
+261 TAEIQRNDKLIDRL
-273 YFREL
+273 REL
-278 ATENAERFRGKTLRA
+278 ATENAEQFRGKTLRA
-293 RVKIQERLEARR
+293 RVKIQERLEQRR

-312 VKEPDIN
+312 IKEPDIH
-319 LNTTN
+319 LNTDN
-324 ELDEE
+324 VLDEE
-329 TIALKLDN
+329 TIVLKLNN
-337 YNAAFNEVLFENV
+337 YNAVFDNVLLEDV
-350 NFEIKA
+350 NFEIK
-356 SDKVAIVGS
+356 STDKVAIIGS

-372 LMQDIFSNHNTN
+372 LMQDIFSYINNKK
-384 DSIEVNDQVDMAY
+384 SIEVNDQVEMAY

-408 SNTVREEFIE
+408 SNTIREEFIE
-418 LGFKNNDEIM
+418 AGFKNSDEIM

-438 REILKQEIGTLS
+438 REILSQEIGTLS

-458 LAKISTSNGNM
+458 LAKISVSNANM

-487 EKAIKKFNGA
+487 EKAIKDYNGT
-497 IIMVS
+497 ILMVS
-502 HDFYSIANCMDY
+502 HDFYSIVNCMDY
-514 VLFVEDKKIRRM
+514 ILYIEDKKIRRM

-539 FHKDYLEIEHNKKL
+539 FDKDYLEIEHNKKQ
-553 LEIQIELALKDNDFD
+553 LEIQIELALRENDFD
-568 LAKELCSQLEKQVKL
+568 AAKDLCEQLEKLVKL
-583 LQPKQLM
+583 LRI

>member
-1 MIKIENLSYSFP
+1 MIKIDNLSYSFP

-50 PEKYL
+50 TEKYL
-55 YDGTIER
+55 YDGTIEK
-62 SENCR
+62 SPNCR
-67 IGYVRQF
+67 IGYVQQF
-74 SQHDKM
+74 SQNDKM
-80 REITVFDYICEDYNK
+80 REITVFDYICEEYNK
-95 LQNEITSICTEMET
+95 LQSEITSICTQMET
-109 SSNIEPLLEKYQE
+109 SSDIETLLEKYQE

-143 NLSGLMKHKDLI
+143 NLTNLMKHKDLM

-168 IMKGMV
+168 VMKGML
-174 NNPDLLIMD
+174 NNPDLIIMD

-221 FNKIIHL
+221 FDKIIHL
-228 ENMQVQEF
+228 ENMEVQEF
-236 DGTYIDYN
+236 DGNYIDYN

-250 KIELMELAAED
+250 KIELQELAAAD
-261 TAEIERNNKLIE
+261 TAEIERNDKLIDRL
-273 YFREL
+273 REL
-278 ATENAERFRGKTLRA
+278 ATENAEQFRGKTLRA
-293 RVKIQERLEARR
+293 RVKIQERLEQRR

-312 VKEPDIN
+312 IKEPDIN
-319 LNTTN
+319 LNTDN
-324 ELDEE
+324 VLDEE
-329 TIALKLDN
+329 TIALKINN
-337 YNAAFNEVLFENV
+337 YNAVFDNVLLEDV
-350 NFEIKA
+350 NFEIK
-356 SDKVAIVGS
+356 STDKAAIIGL

-372 LMQDIFSNHNTN
+372 LMQDIFSYINNKK
-384 DSIEVNDQVDMAY
+384 SIEVNDQVEMAY

-408 SNTVREEFIE
+408 SNTIREEFIE
-418 LGFKNNDEIM
+418 AGFKNSDEIM

-438 REILKQEIGTLS
+438 REILSQEIGSLS

-458 LAKISTSNGNM
+458 LAKISVSNANM

-487 EKAIKKFNGA
+487 EKAIKNYNGA
-497 IIMVS
+497 ILMVS
-502 HDFYSIANCMDY
+502 HDFYSIVNCMDY
-514 VLFVEDKKIRRM
+514 ILYIEDKKIRRM

-539 FHKDYLEIEHNKKL
+539 FDKDYLEIEHNKKQ
-553 LEIQIELALKDNDFD
+553 LEIQIELALRENDFD
-568 LAKELCSQLEKQVKL
+568 AAKDLCEQLEKLVKL
-583 LQPKQLM
+583 LRI